1 MKTQIFTFV
10 FNRPE
15 LLQKQ
20 IDCFNKFFVGE
31 YEINVVCD
39 YRDKQYVE
47 TFKNICNDNDV
58 KFYSHK
64 SETNLSPSAYHGS
77 SVTWAYNEIMLK
89 ECLDDYVLIIDH
101 DMFLIDRFNLIDY
114 MKNYAVSGHLQQ
126 RGDVKYVWPGLT
138 MLDISK
144 IKDIQFNFLP
154 CFAEGQMLDT
164 GGGTY
169 TLLKEVEF
177 KPSGIEYPESF
188 NSIELST
195 IDDGYGF
202 ELHLD
207 QTFLHFRNA
216 CSWHDNYRVFE
227 NSRKNEVLNL
237 MLNSFLE
244 KNDL

>member
-1 MKTQIFTFV
+1 
-10 FNRPE
+10 
-15 LLQKQ
+15 
-20 IDCFNKFFVGE
+20 
-31 YEINVVCD
+31 
-39 YRDKQYVE
+39 
-47 TFKNICNDNDV
+47 
-58 KFYSHK
+58 
-64 SETNLSPSAYHGS
+64 
-77 SVTWAYNEIMLK
+77 
-89 ECLDDYVLIIDH
+89 
-101 DMFLIDRFNLIDY
+101 MFLIDEFNLIDY

-144 IKDIQFNFLP
+144 VKDIQFNFLP

-188 NSIELST
+188 GSIELST

-216 CSWHDNYRVFE
+216 CSWHNNYRVFE

-237 MLNSFLE
+237 MLNSFLD
-244 KNDL
+244 NDL